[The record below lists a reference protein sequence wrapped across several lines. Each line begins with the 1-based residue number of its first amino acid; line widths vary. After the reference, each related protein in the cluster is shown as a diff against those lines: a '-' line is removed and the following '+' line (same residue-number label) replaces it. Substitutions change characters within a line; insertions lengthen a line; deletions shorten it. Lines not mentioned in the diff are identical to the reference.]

1 MEVWMRTLVG
11 LFLFL
16 CTPALAGGDS
26 AAGEVAYQGNCSV
39 CHGKAADG
47 KGAAAM
53 AMNPKPTDFTDATW
67 WAGKTDDEVEA
78 IIKNGKPSSPMNGFA
93 FLGDAEI
100 ANIIAF
106 LKTKKPAE

>member
-1 MEVWMRTLVG
+1 MRVL
-11 LFLFL
+11 LSLSL
-16 CTPALAGGDS
+16 LISAPAMAEGDATAG
-26 AAGEVAYQGNCSV
+26 ATAYQGNCSV

-47 KGAAAM
+47 QGAAAA
-53 AMNPKPTDFTDATW
+53 AMNPRPTDFTDAAW
-67 WAGKTDDEVEA
+67 WAGKTDAEIKA
-78 IIKNGKPSSPMNGFA
+78 IIKNGKPSTPMNGFA